1 MNLDEMKAVIPADW
15 LDQYRQEYIELSEN
29 ITKTIMMAEAAN
41 KGWKKPLT
49 KLSDFEDFIASEAQD
64 KEMTP
69 ENIRQFLMD
78 AGKIRARNNLFD
90 KYCTPLLPKDDQGKC
105 LATKKVIL
113 DFIRF
118 TVEEK

>member
-15 LDQYRQEYIELSEN
+15 LDQHRQEYIELSEN
-29 ITKTIMMAEAAN
+29 ITRTIMMAEAAN

-49 KLSDFEDFIASEAQD
+49 ELTDYEAFIASEAEE
-64 KEMTP
+64 KGISL

-90 KYCTPLLPKDDQGKC
+90 KYCTPLLPMDEQGKC
-105 LATKKVIL
+105 TATKKVIL
-113 DFIRF
+113 DFIRH
-118 TVEEK
+118 TVEKK